1 MTELPEQTVSAL
13 QVLDIDMG
21 NTRTKWRC
29 GNQTGALPAP
39 GLPSLEP
46 APARVRV
53 ATVLRNRADIAMGI
67 QQRFGVEAE
76 FATASAYLA
85 GVRCGYRDP
94 RRLGIDRW
102 LAVVAA
108 WRRVSGAV
116 AVVSVGTAAT
126 VDFVDANGRHE
137 GGFIA
142 PGWRLLGDS
151 LGRQTADVRPDPDA
165 RPRRAPGTNTQDA
178 VAAGTFL
185 MLLAFVDAAIAD
197 FAHRTLPPRTVFV
210 TGGDAT
216 LVAPRLAAAA
226 CCEPNL
232 VLDGLAIALP

>member
-1 MTELPEQTVSAL
+1 ME
-13 QVLDIDMG
+13 VLDIDMG

-29 GNQTGALPAP
+29 GKQTGALPAP

-53 ATVLRNRADIAMGI
+53 ATVLRNRAGIAIGI
-67 QQRFGVEAE
+67 QERFGVEAE
-76 FATASAYLA
+76 FANASAHLA

-94 RRLGIDRW
+94 QRLGIDRW

-108 WRRVSGAV
+108 WRRARRAV

-126 VDFVDANGRHE
+126 VDFVAANGCHE

-151 LGRQTADVRPDPDA
+151 LGRQTADVRPDPTA
-165 RPRRAPGTNTQDA
+165 RPRLAPGTNTQDA

-185 MLLAFVDAAIAD
+185 MLVAFVDAAIAD
-197 FAHRTLPPRTVFV
+197 FGRRAPPPRTVFV
-210 TGGDAT
+210 TGGDAA
-216 LVAPRLAAAA
+216 LVASRLAADA